1 MASCEVRRGLS
12 LRNAANALRFAR
24 NFCMMARL
32 SCKCQCTR
40 RLRRRA
46 AEEQSGARLPEG
58 NVNTPTQAMPGAG
71 PSNAG
76 PRPSD
81 LATAKDNAVD
91 ALKRGKEGL
100 VDAAST
106 LASEASA
113 DLESLRRDLNNL
125 KDTVARFMSRA
136 GDVSSS
142 VASQMGSAASNL
154 AEGGANRA
162 KGFAAEL
169 EDMGRRNPLG
179 AMGAAVM
186 FGILIGLLSR
196 RRSHD

>member
-1 MASCEVRRGLS
+1 VRRGLS
-12 LRNAANALRFAR
+12 LLNAANALRFAR

-46 AEEQSGARLPEG
+46 AEEQSGAPRSEG
-58 NVNTPTQAMPGAG
+58 NMNTPTQAMPGAG

-81 LATAKDNAVD
+81 LATAKDNAAD

-169 EDMGRRNPLG
+169 EDMGRRNPIG